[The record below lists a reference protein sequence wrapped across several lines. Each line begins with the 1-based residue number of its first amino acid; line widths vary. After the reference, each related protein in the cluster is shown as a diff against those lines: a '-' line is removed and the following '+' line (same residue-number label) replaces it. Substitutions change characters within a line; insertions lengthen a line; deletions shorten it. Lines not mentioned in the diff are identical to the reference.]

1 MKHYNGLD
9 GKDNFYIVQN
19 WNLNYFTGTAN
30 KYIIRAGRKEGES
43 EKKDIQKAID
53 VLQKYLEITEDEK

>member
-1 MKHYNGLD
+1 MKYYKGQD
-9 GKDNFYIVQN
+9 GKDNFYIVKN

-53 VLQKYLEITEDEK
+53 VLQKYLEIIEA